1 VIQTIAFL
9 LVLGFPFIIYLISM
23 FLTQKDQRG
32 KGGIAAGIPRP
43 PGSQARPGPSP
54 IRGRP
59 AKVRSTRVEY
69 CGKYFRHMALAL
81 VGSQAACKYC
91 TYTQEAP
98 TPLRPEPPSDFTGPR
113 GMPPPPEAEDER
125 DAAVR
130 EAEEIIERWK
140 Q

>member
-1 VIQTIAFL
+1 VIQTVVL
-9 LVLGFPFIIYLISM
+9 LGFPFIIYLISM
-23 FLTQKDQRG
+23 FLTQKEQRG

-43 PGSQARPGPSP
+43 PREAKPGPSP
-54 IRGRP
+54 IRARQ
-59 AKVRSTRVEY
+59 AKVRPHRVEY
-69 CGKYFRHMALAL
+69 CGKGFRHIVLAL
-81 VGSQAACKYC
+81 VGSQASCKYC
-91 TYTQEAP
+91 TYVQDAP

-113 GMPPPPEAEDER
+113 GMPPPPEVEDER